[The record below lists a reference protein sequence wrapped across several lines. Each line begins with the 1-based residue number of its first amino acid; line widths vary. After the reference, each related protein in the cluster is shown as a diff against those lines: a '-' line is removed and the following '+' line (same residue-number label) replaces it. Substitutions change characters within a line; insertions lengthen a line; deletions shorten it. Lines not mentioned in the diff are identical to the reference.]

1 MNSKSGT
8 LYIVATPIGNL
19 EDISLRALRILS
31 EVFMCAAED
40 TRKTKILFNH
50 HQIKTKLTS
59 YHRFSERKKLNYLI
73 SLLKEGSDLALVSD
87 AGTPLISD
95 PGLLLVKEAISLGIK
110 ISPLPG
116 PSSVTAALSV
126 SGFNSDNFIL
136 VGFPPRKKN
145 ERLSFIKNLVKE
157 QRTLILFE
165 SGIRLKKLLEDI
177 SENSPHK
184 NIFIAREISKMYE
197 SFYRGEIKEIINE
210 LSKSKFG
217 SKGEF
222 VLVFEEISKKNNF
235 DTELSEEGV
244 RILNLLVDHLPNND
258 AMVLAS
264 KILNIKKNILYKE
277 LIKGD

>member
-73 SLLKEGSDLALVSD
+73 GLLKEGSDLALVSD

-126 SGFNSDNFIL
+126 SGFNSNNFIF

-165 SGIRLKKLLEDI
+165 SGIRIKKLLEDI
-177 SENSPHK
+177 SENSPQK

-197 SFYRGEIKEIINE
+197 TFYRGEIKEIINE

>member
-95 PGLLLVKEAISLGIK
+95 PGLLLLKEAISLGIK

-126 SGFNSDNFIL
+126 AGFNSDNFIF

-165 SGIRLKKLLEDI
+165 SGIRIKKLLEDI
-177 SENSPHK
+177 SENSPQK

-197 SFYRGEIKEIINE
+197 TFYRGEIKEIINE

>member
-73 SLLKEGSDLALVSD
+73 GLLKEGSDLALVSD

-126 SGFNSDNFIL
+126 SGFNSDNFIF

-145 ERLSFIKNLVKE
+145 ERLNFIKNLIKE

-165 SGIRLKKLLEDI
+165 SGIRIKKLLEDI
-177 SENSPHK
+177 SENSPQK

-197 SFYRGEIKEIINE
+197 TFYRGEIKEIINE

>member
-19 EDISLRALRILS
+19 EDISLRAIRILS
-31 EVFMCAAED
+31 EVFLCAAED
-40 TRKTKILFNH
+40 TRKTKILFNR

-59 YHRFSERKKLNYLI
+59 YHKFSERKKLNYLI
-73 SLLKEGSDLALVSD
+73 GLLQDGNNLALVSD

-126 SGFNSDNFIL
+126 SGFNSDNFIF

-165 SGIRLKKLLEDI
+165 SGIRIKKLLEDI

-197 SFYRGEIKEIINE
+197 TFYRGEIKEIINK

-222 VLVFEEISKKNNF
+222 VLVFEEISKKNKF

-244 RILNLLVDHLPNND
+244 RILNLLNDHLPNND

>member
-73 SLLKEGSDLALVSD
+73 GLLKEGSDLALVSD

-126 SGFNSDNFIL
+126 SGFNSDNFIF

-165 SGIRLKKLLEDI
+165 SGIRIKKLLEDI
-177 SENSPHK
+177 SKSSPQK

-197 SFYRGEIKEIINE
+197 TFYRGEIKEIINE

-222 VLVFEEISKKNNF
+222 VMVFEEISKKNNF

>member
-73 SLLKEGSDLALVSD
+73 GLLKEGSDLALVSD

-95 PGLLLVKEAISLGIK
+95 PGLLLVKEAISFGIK

-126 SGFNSDNFIL
+126 SGFNSDNFIF

-165 SGIRLKKLLEDI
+165 SGIRIKKLLEDI
-177 SENSPHK
+177 SENSPQK

-197 SFYRGEIKEIINE
+197 TFYRGEIKEIINE

>member
-19 EDISLRALRILS
+19 EDISLRALKILS
-31 EVFMCAAED
+31 EVFICAAED

-73 SLLKEGSDLALVSD
+73 GLLKEGNDLALVSD

-126 SGFNSDNFIL
+126 SGFNSDNFIF

-165 SGIRLKKLLEDI
+165 SGIRIKKLLEDI
-177 SENSPHK
+177 SENSPQK

-197 SFYRGEIKEIINE
+197 TFYRGEIKEIINE

>member
-19 EDISLRALRILS
+19 EDISLRALKILS
-31 EVFMCAAED
+31 EVFICAAED

-73 SLLKEGSDLALVSD
+73 GLLKDGNDLALVSD

-95 PGLLLVKEAISLGIK
+95 PGLLLVKEAISLGVK

-126 SGFNSDNFIL
+126 SGFNSNNFIFM
-136 VGFPPRKKN
+136 GFPPRKKN
-145 ERLSFIKNLVKE
+145 ERLNFIKNLVKE
-157 QRTLILFE
+157 QKTLILFE
-165 SGIRLKKLLEDI
+165 SGVRIKKLLEDI
-177 SENSPHK
+177 SENFPQK

-197 SFYRGEIKEIINE
+197 TFYRGEIQEVIDE
-210 LSKSKFG
+210 LSNSKFG

-222 VLVFEEISKKNNF
+222 VLVFEEISKNQNF
-235 DTELSEEGV
+235 ESELSEESA
-244 RILNLLVDHLPNND
+244 RILHLLVDHLPNND

-277 LIKGD
+277 LIKED

>member
-59 YHRFSERKKLNYLI
+59 YHRFSEKKKLNYLI
-73 SLLKEGSDLALVSD
+73 GLLKEGSDLALVSD

-126 SGFNSDNFIL
+126 SGFNSDNFIF

-165 SGIRLKKLLEDI
+165 SGIRIKKLLEDI
-177 SENSPHK
+177 SENSPQK

-197 SFYRGEIKEIINE
+197 TFYRGEIKEIINE

-235 DTELSEEGV
+235 DTELSEEGA

>member
-73 SLLKEGSDLALVSD
+73 GLLKDGNDLALVSD

-95 PGLLLVKEAISLGIK
+95 PGLLLVKEAISLGVK

-126 SGFNSDNFIL
+126 SGFNSDNFIFM
-136 VGFPPRKKN
+136 GFPPRKKN
-145 ERLSFIKNLVKE
+145 ERLNFIKNLVKE
-157 QRTLILFE
+157 QKTSILFE
-165 SGIRLKKLLEDI
+165 SGVRIKKLLEDI
-177 SENSPHK
+177 SENSPQK

-197 SFYRGEIKEIINE
+197 TFYRGEIQEVIDE
-210 LSKSKFG
+210 LSNSKFG

-222 VLVFEEISKKNNF
+222 VLVFEEISKNQNF
-235 DTELSEEGV
+235 ESELSEESA
-244 RILNLLVDHLPNND
+244 RILHLLVDHLPNND

-277 LIKGD
+277 LIKED

>member
-19 EDISLRALRILS
+19 EDISLRALKILS

-40 TRKTKILFNH
+40 TRKTRILFNH

-59 YHRFSERKKLNYLI
+59 YHRFSEKKKLNYLI
-73 SLLKEGSDLALVSD
+73 GLLKEGSDLALVSD

-126 SGFNSDNFIL
+126 SGFNSDNFIF

-165 SGIRLKKLLEDI
+165 SGIRIKKLLEDI
-177 SENSPHK
+177 SENSPQK

-197 SFYRGEIKEIINE
+197 TFYRGEIKEIINE

>member
-73 SLLKEGSDLALVSD
+73 GLLKEGSDLALVSD

-126 SGFNSDNFIL
+126 SGFNSDNFIF

-165 SGIRLKKLLEDI
+165 SGIRIKKLLEDI
-177 SENSPHK
+177 SENSPQK

-197 SFYRGEIKEIINE
+197 TFYRGEIKEIINE

-244 RILNLLVDHLPNND
+244 RILNLLVDNLPNND

>member
-59 YHRFSERKKLNYLI
+59 YHRFSEKKKLNYLI
-73 SLLKEGSDLALVSD
+73 GLLKEGSDLALVSD

-126 SGFNSDNFIL
+126 SGFNSDNFIF

-165 SGIRLKKLLEDI
+165 SGIRIKKLLEDI
-177 SENSPHK
+177 SENSPQK

-197 SFYRGEIKEIINE
+197 TFYRGEIKEIINE

-244 RILNLLVDHLPNND
+244 RILNLLIDHLPNND

>member
-126 SGFNSDNFIL
+126 SGFNSDNFIF

-165 SGIRLKKLLEDI
+165 SGMRIKKLLEDI
-177 SENSPHK
+177 SENSPQK

-197 SFYRGEIKEIINE
+197 TFYRGEIKEIINE

>member
-1 MNSKSGT
+1 MNSKTGT

-19 EDISLRALRILS
+19 EDISLRALKILS
-31 EVFMCAAED
+31 EVFICAAED

-73 SLLKEGSDLALVSD
+73 GLLKDGNDLALVSD

-95 PGLLLVKEAISLGIK
+95 PGLLLVKEAISLGVK

-126 SGFNSDNFIL
+126 SGFNSNNFIFM
-136 VGFPPRKKN
+136 GFPPRKKN
-145 ERLSFIKNLVKE
+145 ERLNFIKNLVKE
-157 QRTLILFE
+157 QKTLILFE
-165 SGIRLKKLLEDI
+165 SGVRIKKLLEDI
-177 SENSPHK
+177 SENFPQK

-197 SFYRGEIKEIINE
+197 TFYRGEIKEVIDE
-210 LSKSKFG
+210 LSNSKFG

-222 VLVFEEISKKNNF
+222 VLVFEEISKKQNF
-235 DTELSEEGV
+235 VNELSEEGA
-244 RILNLLVDHLPNND
+244 RILHLLVDHLPNND

-277 LIKGD
+277 LIKDD

>member
-19 EDISLRALRILS
+19 EDISLRALKILS

-50 HQIKTKLTS
+50 HKIKTKLTS
-59 YHRFSERKKLNYLI
+59 YHRFSERKKLNYLV
-73 SLLKEGSDLALVSD
+73 SLLKEGKDLALVSD

-95 PGLLLVKEAISLGIK
+95 PGLLLVKEAVSLGIK

-126 SGFNSDNFIL
+126 SGFNSDNFIFF
-136 VGFPPRKKN
+136 GFPPRKKN
-145 ERLSFIKNLVKE
+145 ERLNFIKNLVKE

-165 SGIRLKKLLEDI
+165 SGMRIKKLLEDI
-177 SENSPHK
+177 SENSPQK

-197 SFYRGEIKEIINE
+197 TFYRGEIKEIIDE
-210 LSKSKFG
+210 LSESKFG

-222 VLVFEEISKKNNF
+222 VLVFEEINKKNNF
-235 DTELSEEGV
+235 DSEISEDGV
-244 RILNLLVDHLPNND
+244 RILKLLVDHLPNND

-277 LIKGD
+277 LIKDD

>member
-1 MNSKSGT
+1 MNSKTGT

-19 EDISLRALRILS
+19 EDISLRALKILS
-31 EVFMCAAED
+31 EVFICAAED

-73 SLLKEGSDLALVSD
+73 GLLKDGNDLALVSD

-95 PGLLLVKEAISLGIK
+95 PGLLLVKEAISLGVK
-110 ISPLPG
+110 VSPLPG

-126 SGFNSDNFIL
+126 SGFNSNNFIFM
-136 VGFPPRKKN
+136 GFPPRKKN
-145 ERLSFIKNLVKE
+145 ERLNFIKNLVKE
-157 QRTLILFE
+157 QKTSILFE
-165 SGIRLKKLLEDI
+165 SGMRIKKLLEDI
-177 SENSPHK
+177 LENSPQK

-197 SFYRGEIKEIINE
+197 TFYRGGIKEVIDE
-210 LSKSKFG
+210 LSNSKFG

-222 VLVFEEISKKNNF
+222 VLVFEEISKKQNF
-235 DTELSEEGV
+235 VNELSEEGA
-244 RILNLLVDHLPNND
+244 RILHLLVDHLPNND

-277 LIKGD
+277 LIKDD

>member
-73 SLLKEGSDLALVSD
+73 GLLKEGSDLALVSD

-126 SGFNSDNFIL
+126 SGFNSDNFIF

-165 SGIRLKKLLEDI
+165 SGIRIKKLLEDI
-177 SENSPHK
+177 SENFPQK
-184 NIFIAREISKMYE
+184 NIFIAREMSKMYE
-197 SFYRGEIKEIINE
+197 TFYRGEIKEIINE

>member
-59 YHRFSERKKLNYLI
+59 YHRFSERKKLNHLI
-73 SLLKEGSDLALVSD
+73 GLLKEGSDLALVSD

-126 SGFNSDNFIL
+126 SGFNSDNFIF

-165 SGIRLKKLLEDI
+165 SGIRIKKLLEDI
-177 SENSPHK
+177 SENSPQK

-197 SFYRGEIKEIINE
+197 TFYRGEIKEIINE

-222 VLVFEEISKKNNF
+222 VLVFEEISKKNNL

-244 RILNLLVDHLPNND
+244 RILNLLVDNLPNND

>member
-126 SGFNSDNFIL
+126 SGFNSDNFIF

-165 SGIRLKKLLEDI
+165 SGIRIKKLLEDI

-197 SFYRGEIKEIINE
+197 TFYRGEIKEIINE

>member
-73 SLLKEGSDLALVSD
+73 GLLKEGSDLALVSD

-126 SGFNSDNFIL
+126 SGFNSDNFIF

-165 SGIRLKKLLEDI
+165 SGIRIKKLLEDI
-177 SENSPHK
+177 SENSPQK

-197 SFYRGEIKEIINE
+197 TFYRGEIKEIINE

>member
-73 SLLKEGSDLALVSD
+73 SILKEGSDLALVSD

-126 SGFNSDNFIL
+126 SGFNSDNFIF

-165 SGIRLKKLLEDI
+165 SGIRIKKLLEDI
-177 SENSPHK
+177 SENSPQK

-197 SFYRGEIKEIINE
+197 TFYRGEIKEIINE

>member
-126 SGFNSDNFIL
+126 SGFNSDNFIF

-165 SGIRLKKLLEDI
+165 SGIRIKKLLEDI
-177 SENSPHK
+177 SESSPQK

-197 SFYRGEIKEIINE
+197 TFYRGEIKEIINE

>member
-73 SLLKEGSDLALVSD
+73 GLLKEGNDLALVSD

-126 SGFNSDNFIL
+126 SGFNSDNFIF

-165 SGIRLKKLLEDI
+165 SGIRIKKLLEDI
-177 SENSPHK
+177 SENSPQK

-197 SFYRGEIKEIINE
+197 TFYRGEIKEIINE

>member
-73 SLLKEGSDLALVSD
+73 GLLKEGSDLALVSD

-126 SGFNSDNFIL
+126 SGFNSDNFIF

-165 SGIRLKKLLEDI
+165 SGIRIKKLLEDI
-177 SENSPHK
+177 SENSPQK

-197 SFYRGEIKEIINE
+197 TFYRGEIKEIINE

-258 AMVLAS
+258 AMILAS

>member
-1 MNSKSGT
+1 MNSKTGT

-19 EDISLRALRILS
+19 EDISLRALKILS
-31 EVFMCAAED
+31 EVFICAAED

-73 SLLKEGSDLALVSD
+73 GLLKDGNDLALVSD

-95 PGLLLVKEAISLGIK
+95 PGLLLVKEAISLGVK
-110 ISPLPG
+110 VSPLPG

-126 SGFNSDNFIL
+126 SGFNSNNFIFM
-136 VGFPPRKKN
+136 GFPPRKKN
-145 ERLSFIKNLVKE
+145 ERLNFIKNLVKE
-157 QRTLILFE
+157 QKTLILFE
-165 SGIRLKKLLEDI
+165 SGVRIKKLLEDI
-177 SENSPHK
+177 SENFPQK

-197 SFYRGEIKEIINE
+197 TFYRGEIQEVIDE
-210 LSKSKFG
+210 LSNSKFG

-222 VLVFEEISKKNNF
+222 VLVFEEISKNQNF
-235 DTELSEEGV
+235 ESELSEESA
-244 RILNLLVDHLPNND
+244 RILHLLVDHLPNND

-277 LIKGD
+277 LIKED

>member
-1 MNSKSGT
+1 MNSKTGT

-19 EDISLRALRILS
+19 EDISLRALKILS
-31 EVFMCAAED
+31 EVFICAAED

-73 SLLKEGSDLALVSD
+73 GLLKDGNDLALVSD

-95 PGLLLVKEAISLGIK
+95 PGLLLVKEAISLGVK

-126 SGFNSDNFIL
+126 SGFNSNNFIFM
-136 VGFPPRKKN
+136 GFPPRKKN
-145 ERLSFIKNLVKE
+145 ERLNFIKNLVKE
-157 QRTLILFE
+157 QKTLILFE
-165 SGIRLKKLLEDI
+165 SGVRIKKLLEDI
-177 SENSPHK
+177 SENFPQK

-197 SFYRGEIKEIINE
+197 TFYRGEIQEVIDE
-210 LSKSKFG
+210 LSNSKFG

-222 VLVFEEISKKNNF
+222 VLVFEEISKNQNF
-235 DTELSEEGV
+235 ESELSEESA
-244 RILNLLVDHLPNND
+244 RILHLLVDHLPNND

-277 LIKGD
+277 LIKED

>member
-73 SLLKEGSDLALVSD
+73 GLLKEGSDLALVSD

-126 SGFNSDNFIL
+126 SGFNSDNFIF

-165 SGIRLKKLLEDI
+165 SGIRIKKLLEDI
-177 SENSPHK
+177 SENSPQK

-197 SFYRGEIKEIINE
+197 TFYRGEIKEIIKE
-210 LSKSKFG
+210 LNKSKFG

>member
-73 SLLKEGSDLALVSD
+73 GLLKEGSDLALVSD

-126 SGFNSDNFIL
+126 SGFNSDNFIF

-165 SGIRLKKLLEDI
+165 SGIRIKKLLEDI
-177 SENSPHK
+177 SENSPQK

-197 SFYRGEIKEIINE
+197 TFYRGEIKEIINE

-244 RILNLLVDHLPNND
+244 RILNLLVDHLPNNE

>member
-126 SGFNSDNFIL
+126 SGFNSDNFIF

-165 SGIRLKKLLEDI
+165 SGIRIKKLLEDI
-177 SENSPHK
+177 SENSPQK

-197 SFYRGEIKEIINE
+197 TFYRGEIKEIINE

-277 LIKGD
+277 LIK

>member
-73 SLLKEGSDLALVSD
+73 GLLKEGSDLALVSD

-126 SGFNSDNFIL
+126 SGFNSDNFIF

-165 SGIRLKKLLEDI
+165 SGIRIKKLLEDI
-177 SENSPHK
+177 SEYSPQK

-197 SFYRGEIKEIINE
+197 TFYRGEIKEIINE

>member
-73 SLLKEGSDLALVSD
+73 GLLKEGSDLALVSD

-126 SGFNSDNFIL
+126 SGFNSDNFIF

-165 SGIRLKKLLEDI
+165 SGIRIKKLLEDI
-177 SENSPHK
+177 SENSPQK

-197 SFYRGEIKEIINE
+197 TFYRGEIKEIINE

-222 VLVFEEISKKNNF
+222 VLVFEEISKKNNL

-244 RILNLLVDHLPNND
+244 RILNLLVDNLPNND